1 MYKRIEAQM
10 VLLGITKK
18 ELACKLGLSY
28 NTLLA
33 KLRGER
39 DFTLNEAWKVKELLN
54 LREPIEILFKQ

>member
-10 VLLGITKK
+10 VLLGVTKK
-18 ELACKLGLSY
+18 ELAYKLGLSY

-39 DFTLNEAWKVKELLN
+39 DFTLREAWKVKEFLKLH
-54 LREPIEILFKQ
+54 EPIEILFKQ